1 MMQPRFDDLIEY
13 VRAGETD
20 PEMQELLAGNPDGQ
34 ELLKQ
39 ARFIC
44 KVLHDRYGASGDI
57 GNVADAG
64 GAWDDL
70 SDVELDETELFWINT
85 SGISFYHTT
94 LFAAVYNAKTLSR

>member
-1 MMQPRFDDLIEY
+1 MMQPSFDDLVEY

-44 KVLHDRYGASGDI
+44 KVLHDRYGASGDAS
-57 GNVADAG
+57 NVADAD
-64 GAWDDL
+64 AAFDDQSEAL
-70 SDVELDETELFWINT
+70 GLEAAMRAPMASDVAT
-85 SGISFYHTT
+85 SYESASFQ
-94 LFAAVYNAKTLSR
+94 NE

>member
-1 MMQPRFDDLIEY
+1 MMQPSFDDLIEY

-44 KVLHDRYGASGDI
+44 KVLQDRYGASGD
-57 GNVADAG
+57 AR
-64 GAWDDL
+64 
-70 SDVELDETELFWINT
+70 EC
-85 SGISFYHTT
+85 
-94 LFAAVYNAKTLSR
+94 RRC